1 MDHVPSSVSWHQH
14 PGGGHREKRMPK
26 DKDFLAGRNKCQ
38 EEGNAIEFLICPL
51 TLGENGPTAH
61 KAVVIIGNTAHK
73 GARQQLKTII
83 FCVRQNY

>member
-1 MDHVPSSVSWHQH
+1 
-14 PGGGHREKRMPK
+14 MPK

-38 EEGNAIEFLICPL
+38 EEENAIEFLICPL